1 MVFKLK
7 YITPHCAVIER
18 GRLRPRPLPGP
29 PAWLLPSP
37 RRAPP
42 IAARGRHSAVLGAAL
57 RDAAAWGPLGGA
69 EPVGLRP
76 PVPPQPSFAFNPPL
90 QLKFQEEMPQPWD
103 MCLLRNN

>member
-57 RDAAAWGPLGGA
+57 RDAAGWAPLGGA

-76 PVPPQPSFAFNPPL
+76 PVPPPTFLCLQPPPPIKVPRGNAAAL
-90 QLKFQEEMPQPWD
+90 GYVFTEK
-103 MCLLRNN
+103 